1 MARQQHRPFR
11 HHRLAQEIV
20 DRYQLI
26 RALHTCY
33 YTQLGADVQQFSTE
47 FFFLVGDIIE
57 GKTID
62 ESNLHFIDMDRVRQF
77 IQEER

>member
-1 MARQQHRPFR
+1 MPRRQHQAPR
-11 HHRLAQEIV
+11 HHRVIREIV

-57 GKTID
+57 GKAID
-62 ESNLHFIDMDRVRQF
+62 ETTLRYIDMDRVRIF